1 MKNNISNKIKLGIFI
16 SFGIIVFI
24 AAIYFIGEGQQL
36 FRHTFQLSG
45 VFKDVAGLQ
54 AGNNVRLSGV
64 NVGTVKNISI
74 VSDTS
79 VKVEILIDE
88 STREFIKKDAVAI
101 IGSEGLMGNKVL
113 IINPGTGGKKGIEND
128 DIIQTIQPIS
138 MDDIMKS
145 LNTTIENTSQ
155 ITGNLSKIMSNVESG
170 KGTIGRLIM
179 DKSWRQNFD
188 STFTNLKDGSAG
200 FKTLMDKSSE
210 LGDIITSLKTT
221 INNTSAITSDLS
233 KITYSIHAGDGI
245 IGRLLMDKS
254 WGRNFD
260 STFVHMKESSNNL
273 NILMEKARSSW
284 LLWGF

>member
-1 MKNNISNKIKLGIFI
+1 MKNKISNKIKLGIFI
-16 SFGIIVFI
+16 SLGILVFI
-24 AAIYFIGEGQQL
+24 VAIYFIGEGQQL
-36 FRHTFQLSG
+36 FRHTFQLTG

-64 NVGTVKNISI
+64 NVGTVKNVSI

-79 VKVEILIDE
+79 VRVEILIDE
-88 STREFIKKDAVAI
+88 SIREFIAKDAVAI

-113 IINPGTGGKKGIEND
+113 IINPGTGGKKEIEND
-128 DIIQTIQPIS
+128 DVIETIQPIS
-138 MDDIMKS
+138 MDDIVKS
-145 LNTTIENTSQ
+145 LNTTIGNTSR
-155 ITGNLSKIMSNVESG
+155 ITGDLSKITANIESG
-170 KGTIGRLIM
+170 QGTIGRLIM

-210 LGDIITSLKTT
+210 LGDILTSLKTT
-221 INNTSAITSDLS
+221 IDNTSAITGDLS

-254 WGRNFD
+254 WGLNFD
-260 STFVHMKESSNNL
+260 STFVNMKESSSNL